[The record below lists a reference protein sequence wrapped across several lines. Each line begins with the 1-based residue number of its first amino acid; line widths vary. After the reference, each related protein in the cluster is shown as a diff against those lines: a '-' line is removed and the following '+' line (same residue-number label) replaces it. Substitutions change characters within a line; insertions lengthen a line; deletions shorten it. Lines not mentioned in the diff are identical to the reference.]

1 MKKIL
6 LISLI
11 MLLSV
16 SVAFSQFG
24 IKGGINL
31 GTIGGADKS
40 QGGIDPTNRLGLV
53 GGISYRI
60 GLIAGLSLQPEVMYI
75 QKGAVYEGS
84 QNQGS
89 YSITGKSTL
98 KGDYLDI
105 PLLLKFNLPIPQFS
119 PYIEGGASYGI
130 LLSAKQK
137 SEVTSNV
144 PGYTSSSDEVDI
156 KDQITKGDLSIIV
169 GVGFDITILE
179 IDARFIFGMNR
190 LGKDNPDTPTVDE
203 NAAKAYNRGIIITA
217 GIRL

>member
-6 LISLI
+6 IISLI

-16 SVAFSQFG
+16 SVAYSQFG

-31 GTIGGADKS
+31 ADVRGSDVVTDNLK
-40 QGGIDPTNRLGLV
+40 TRLGLV

-60 GLIAGLSLQPEVMYI
+60 NLIAGLSLQPEVLYV
-75 QKGAVYEGS
+75 QKGVVYESSG
-84 QNQGS
+84 
-89 YSITGKSTL
+89 YKSTT

-119 PYIEGGASYGI
+119 PFIEAGASYGI
-130 LLSAKQK
+130 LLSAKEKNEGGGQ
-137 SEVTSNV
+137 SN
-144 PGYTSSSDEVDI
+144 EVDI
-156 KDQITKGDLSIIV
+156 KNTVTKNDLSFIV

-179 IDARFIFGMNR
+179 INARFVFGMNR

-203 NAAKAYNRGIIITA
+203 NAAKVYNRGIIITA